1 MKGIFVWSRAPL
13 ILEADSIEVNLD
25 YSNQAFALIPF
36 CNYPE
41 ANLNGEVIIWN
52 SIFKGTKGKQIQF
65 VNDFLSYSGPQNFTI
80 ENSYFQ
86 IYIQNRN
93 ARVLYIA

>member
-1 MKGIFVWSRAPL
+1 MKGIFIRSWDPL
-13 ILEADSIEVNLD
+13 ILECYNIEVNLD
-25 YSNQAFALIPF
+25 YSNQAFALNPV

-41 ANLNGEVIIWN
+41 ANINGEVKIKN

-65 VNDFLSYSGPQNFTI
+65 VNDFLSYNGPQNFTL

-86 IYIQNRN
+86 IYI
-93 ARVLYIA
+93 